1 MCDAIATHS
10 RQDPAG
16 HVEQRCAA
24 HSAGDGWARTC
35 SIVGCQKPPRFK
47 VEYRVGERLARLT
60 ACPEHFQIMP
70 EDISEVFKID

>member
-1 MCDAIATHS
+1 
-10 RQDPAG
+10 
-16 HVEQRCAA
+16 
-24 HSAGDGWARTC
+24 
-35 SIVGCQKPPRFK
+35 